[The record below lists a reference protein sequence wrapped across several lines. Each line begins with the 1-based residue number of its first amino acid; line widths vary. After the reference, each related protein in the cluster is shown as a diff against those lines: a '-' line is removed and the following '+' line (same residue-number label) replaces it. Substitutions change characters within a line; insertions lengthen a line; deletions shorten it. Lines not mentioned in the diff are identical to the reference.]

1 VAVPPTG
8 CPSSPDRPAP
18 LEWAERT
25 EWLKRLERLERLE
38 RLISGFLFMVV

>member
-18 LEWAERT
+18 LEWGEWGEWA
-25 EWLKRLERLERLE
+25 EWLKRLKRLE